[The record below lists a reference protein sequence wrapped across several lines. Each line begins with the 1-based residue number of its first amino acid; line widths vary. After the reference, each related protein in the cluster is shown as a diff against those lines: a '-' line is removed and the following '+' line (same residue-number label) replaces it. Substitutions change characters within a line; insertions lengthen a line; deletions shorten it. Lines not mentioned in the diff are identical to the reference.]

1 MRDARAPEPDG
12 HPLGLRLVELA
23 QRPRPGDS
31 MRSGT
36 SGPGGAARSAPAS
49 PRSRSCRSP
58 AARSAGDLQDV
69 GTPVVTSASPSN
81 SPGAAHSSR
90 PWCRGRSRRPHRPTT
105 RELGGSSQP
114 LEPDARRVGRGR
126 RRLGREDL
134 ARRLVQATTSVNVP
148 PVSIPMRRRPDLSGI
163 KPNARRGCPFSNA
176 TQASRSASRPS
187 RTFWKK
193 ATSSLSAR
201 RRGRGRS
208 TSTIR
213 TMLEPVLSER
223 PRLMTTTRSDR

>member
-1 MRDARAPEPDG
+1 MVPWE
-12 HPLGLRLVELA
+12 
-23 QRPRPGDS
+23 
-31 MRSGT
+31 T
-36 SGPGGAARSAPAS
+36 AATAPADF
-49 PRSRSCRSP
+49 PASRRTFRSP
-58 AARSAGDLQDV
+58 SSTARDGSSGIDGVLV
-69 GTPVVTSASPSN
+69 VKTSPVV
-81 SPGAAHSSR
+81 SS
-90 PWCRGRSRRPHRPTT
+90 T
-105 RELGGSSQP
+105 
-114 LEPDARRVGRGR
+114 
-126 RRLGREDL
+126 
-134 ARRLVQATTSVNVP
+134 ATTSVNVP

-163 KPNARRGCPFSNA
+163 KPNARRGYPFSNA